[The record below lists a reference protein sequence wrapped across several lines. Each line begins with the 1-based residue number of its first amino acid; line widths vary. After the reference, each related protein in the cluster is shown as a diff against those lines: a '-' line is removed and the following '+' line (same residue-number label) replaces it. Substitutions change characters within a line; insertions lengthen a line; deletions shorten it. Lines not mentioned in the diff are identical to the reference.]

1 MAIRGAI
8 PIGHEGVFLHG
19 CFVVGEVEPVRDFD
33 RSTKETAVQAVDK
46 DTGLPVWQVDVVDAD
61 PEAREKTVRVKIL
74 ATVQPVPPAE
84 APGVPFRP
92 VEFDDLTAMPYVATT
107 ATGRARL
114 AWSFKATAM
123 HSPTASPITATAE
136 RKAG

>member
-1 MAIRGAI
+1 MAIQGAI
-8 PIGHEGVFLHG
+8 PIGHDGVFPHG

-46 DTGLPVWQVDVVDAD
+46 DTGVPVWQVDVIDAD
-61 PEAREKTVRVKIL
+61 PEARDKSVRVKIL
-74 ATVQPVPPAE
+74 AEVQPVPPE
-84 APGVPFRP
+84 AVPGTPVRP
-92 VEFDDLTAMPYVATT
+92 AVFENLTATPYVATT
-107 ATGRARL
+107 ATGRTRL

-123 HSPTASPITATAE
+123 TAPTTV

>member
-1 MAIRGAI
+1 MAIQGAI
-8 PIGHEGVFLHG
+8 PIGHDGVFPHG

-46 DTGLPVWQVDVVDAD
+46 DTGVPVWQVDVIDAD
-61 PEAREKTVRVKIL
+61 PEARDKSVRVKIL
-74 ATVQPVPPAE
+74 APVQPVPPAT

-92 VEFDDLTAMPYVATT
+92 VVFENLTAMPYVSTPAM
-107 ATGRARL
+107 GRARL
-114 AWSFKATAM
+114 AWSFKATGMTA
-123 HSPTASPITATAE
+123 PTAGTVTE

>member
-8 PIGHEGVFLHG
+8 PIGHEGMFLHG
-19 CFVVGEVEPVRDFD
+19 CYVVGEVEPVRDFD

-46 DTGLPVWQVDVVDAD
+46 ESGLPVWQVDVIDAD
-61 PEAREKTVRVKIL
+61 PDARDKTVRVKIL
-74 ATVQPVPPAE
+74 APVQPVPPAE

-92 VEFDDLTAMPYVATT
+92 VEFDNLTATPYVATT
-107 ATGRARL
+107 STGRSRL
-114 AWSFKATAM
+114 AWSFKSTGM
-123 HSPTASPITATAE
+123 HSPKTSVTAE